1 MASTGERKK
10 KMSTWPLKMAKAKGK
25 APFPPESLK
34 KCPCGHVHIS
44 WSNGDEYLFC
54 WDCNQRYPL
63 TACFQPHERGFSE
76 SEEPIDQP

>member
-1 MASTGERKK
+1 
-10 KMSTWPLKMAKAKGK
+10 MSTWPLKMAKAQGK

-63 TACFQPHERGFSE
+63 LACFRPPEQDLSDSE
-76 SEEPIDQP
+76 KSND